1 MEIRRGL
8 SYQKR
13 CEEVNRLYD
22 KWSRTGLSNR
32 EVWRRYIY
40 HRAHYHTA
48 ATLALRAYTTV
59 RKTTNTFAHTAQGY
73 LFTLSHAL
81 LHHSTSSFFGST

>member
-40 HRAHYHTA
+40 PVYGISER
-48 ATLALRAYTTV
+48 
-59 RKTTNTFAHTAQGY
+59 TFYNLIGRDGTPKSVVPDESRQY
-73 LFTLSHAL
+73 FLFKDEDFL
-81 LHHSTSSFFGST
+81 